1 MAAPPFLELDLQ
13 SDGASSNS
21 VRYFLT
27 KMDFRKELRRNFWG
41 QELMYADVDSGEAW
55 GRGKELE
62 LSISD
67 YEKPL
72 SGVGVVDAIEAMLVK
87 AVG

>member
-1 MAAPPFLELDLQ
+1 
-13 SDGASSNS
+13 
-21 VRYFLT
+21 
-27 KMDFRKELRRNFWG
+27 MDFRKELLRNFSD
-41 QELMYADVDSGEAW
+41 QALMFADVDSGEAW

-72 SGVGVVDAIEAMLVK
+72 SGVAAVDAIEAMLVK